1 MKQPVLQAVTLG
13 WNVQLLLLLIDQ
25 ENLKNKK
32 ETSPPPAG
40 FFRFPLLSLQKCD
53 VYYNL

>member
-1 MKQPVLQAVTLG
+1 MKQPVLQAFTLG

-32 ETSPPPAG
+32 ETSPPVD